1 MFKVGDRVFNYQYG
15 WGTINEE
22 LTKFILVLFDNCKSV
37 SIPFYKDGKET
48 SRSERPTLSFTEYT
62 LEGFSQERPKHLGV
76 PIPLK
81 VEKVDIKKLWNT
93 CEDFIDFL
101 DSDEY
106 HEDKIENYVNDIFGK
121 AMESIYGKEVFNFIN
136 NRIE

>member
-22 LTKFILVLFDNCKSV
+22 LTKYILVLFDNCKSV

-101 DSDEY
+101 DIQQNLIFFILFNQNICLVDFVS
-106 HEDKIENYVNDIFGK
+106 IFTIIIIISLYVL
-121 AMESIYGKEVFNFIN
+121 S
-136 NRIE
+136 